1 MSEDK
6 IKLKIILEIDRNEAG
21 ERNKDKPVQFY
32 KDWYK
37 GFLEQGKGTTVM
49 QVTSFENQK

>member
-6 IKLKIILEIDRNEAG
+6 IKLKIMIEIDRNEVN
-21 ERNKDKPVQFY
+21 ERNKNKPVQFY

-37 GFLEQGKGTTVM
+37 GFLEQGRGTTVI

>member
-21 ERNKDKPVQFY
+21 RLNKDKPIQFY

-37 GFLEQGKGTTVM
+37 GFLEQGRGTTVI

>member
-6 IKLKIILEIDRNEAG
+6 IKLKIILEIDKNQES
-21 ERNKDKPVQFY
+21 ERNRNKPVQFY

-37 GFLEQGKGTTVM
+37 GFLEQGRGTTVI
-49 QVTSFENQK
+49 QVTDFEN